1 MTTKKGLLIA
11 LLLAVMPQAAPAG
24 DMSYTYV
31 DLAYV
36 HLDLE
41 NRGTNDGG
49 ALRGSFGIAENFLVF
64 AEYAGFPR
72 GNASNLNLYSA
83 GIGGHFGLTDK
94 MDVVGRIGWSAAEV
108 RSSRESG
115 FIASLGLRGQPKES
129 EKMELEAH
137 VIYTDFGNTVGDET
151 EIAVAGR
158 YFFSDRVAIGL
169 ELRAAIFGREE
180 EKTILAGVRF
190 AF

>member
-1 MTTKKGLLIA
+1 MTTKKGLLVA
-11 LLLAVMPQAAPAG
+11 LLLAVMPQAVQAG
-24 DMSYTYV
+24 DMSYSYV

-36 HLDLE
+36 HIDLE

-49 ALRGSFGIAENFLVF
+49 ALRGSFGIAENVLVF

-94 MDVVGRIGWSAAEV
+94 MHVVGRIGWAGADV
-108 RSSRESG
+108 GG
-115 FIASLGLRGQPKES
+115 FSDNGYVASLGLRGQPKEN

-137 VIYTDFGNTVGDET
+137 VIYTDFGSAVGDET

-158 YFFSDRVAIGL
+158 YFFSERVAVGL
-169 ELRAAIFGREE
+169 EVRASLFERDQA
-180 EKTILAGVRF
+180 KTILAGVRF

>member
-1 MTTKKGLLIA
+1 MTTKNGLLIA
-11 LLLAVMPQAAPAG
+11 LLLAVLPQAVQAG

-36 HLDLE
+36 HLDQD
-41 NRGTNDGG
+41 NRGTNDGA
-49 ALRGSFGIAENFLVF
+49 ALRGSLGIAENFLVF
-64 AEYAGFPR
+64 AEYVGFPR

-94 MDVVGRIGWSAAEV
+94 MHVVGRIGWAGADV
-108 RSSRESG
+108 RGSSESG
-115 FIASLGLRGQPKES
+115 YVASLGLRGQPNEHV
-129 EKMELEAH
+129 EIEGH
-137 VIYTDFGNTVGDET
+137 VIHTDFGSAVGDET

-158 YFFSDRVAIGL
+158 YFISDRVAVGL
-169 ELRAAIFGREE
+169 EFRASLFERDQEHAF
-180 EKTILAGVRF
+180 LAGVRF